1 VVREE
6 GLMKGIR
13 VLIAAS
19 LAAALIAC
27 AAGKKSPSGFRLPEG
42 NAERG
47 KALFVELKCNDCHLV
62 VGTDLAAPAE
72 RATVPVMLE
81 GEFAYHRTDGELVTA
96 IINPSHRLARGYPR
110 ELVEREGKS
119 RMKDYSDTLTVRELV
134 DLVAFL
140 QTTYT
145 RAIPEPAY

>member
-1 VVREE
+1 
-6 GLMKGIR
+6 MKAVK

-19 LAAALIAC
+19 LAALLMAC
-27 AAGKKSPSGFRLPEG
+27 AAEKKSSSGFRLPDG

-47 KALFVELKCNDCHLV
+47 KALFVELKCNDCHQV
-62 VGTDLAAPAE
+62 VGTDLAASPE
-72 RATVPVMLE
+72 RETMPVMLG

-110 ELVEREGKS
+110 EVVEKEGKS
-119 RMKDYSDTLTVRELV
+119 RMKDYGDTLTVRELV

-145 RAIPEPAY
+145 RAIPEPTY

>member
-1 VVREE
+1 
-6 GLMKGIR
+6 MKGFR
-13 VLIAAS
+13 LLVAVG

-27 AAGKKSPSGFRLPEG
+27 SVGKKSPSGFRLPEG

-47 KALFVELKCNDCHLV
+47 KTLFVELKCNDCHQV
-62 VGTDLAAPAE
+62 AGTDLAAPAA
-72 RATVPVMLE
+72 RATEPVMLG

-96 IINPSHRLARGYPR
+96 IINPSHRLVRGYPR
-110 ELVEREGKS
+110 DLVEREGKS
-119 RMKDYSDTLTVRELV
+119 RMKDYSDRLTVRELV

-145 RAIPEPAY
+145 RAILEPPY

>member
-1 VVREE
+1 
-6 GLMKGIR
+6 MKGIR
-13 VLIAAS
+13 VLVAAG
-19 LAAALIAC
+19 LATALIAC
-27 AAGKKSPSGFRLPEG
+27 TAGKKSPSGFRLPEG

-47 KALFVELKCNDCHLV
+47 KALFLELKCNDCHQV
-62 VGTDLAAPAE
+62 VGTDLAGPGE
-72 RATVPVMLE
+72 RAIAPVMLG
-81 GEFAYHRTDGELVTA
+81 GEFAYHRTDGELATA

-110 ELVEREGKS
+110 ELVERDGKS

-145 RAIPEPAY
+145 EVIPEPPY

>member
-1 VVREE
+1 
-6 GLMKGIR
+6 MKGIR
-13 VLIAAS
+13 VLVAAS

-27 AAGKKSPSGFRLPEG
+27 TAGKKSPSGFRLPEG

-47 KALFVELKCNDCHLV
+47 KALFVELKCNDCHHV
-62 VGTDLAAPAE
+62 VGTDLTAPAG
-72 RATVPVMLE
+72 RATEPVMLG

-96 IINPSHRLARGYPR
+96 IINPSHRLVRGYPR

-140 QTTYT
+140 QTAYT
-145 RAIPEPAY
+145 RAIPEPVY